1 MYAYNPSTR
10 IHLQT
15 YEYIMSVALP
25 AASRAFG
32 QLIDKVTIIVDLGTW
47 GLMDMP
53 KASPR
58 GGPVAMNPSFH
69 RNSSAPSHP
78 VGRTFLL
85 PFNTGTAPPRCVARS
100 KIF

>member
-1 MYAYNPSTR
+1 MLITPR
-10 IHLQT
+10 PERLQT

-25 AASRAFG
+25 AATRAFG

-53 KASPR
+53 KASPLILSLHFTKCP
-58 GGPVAMNPSFH
+58 PVAWQQHIFPFSYDSF
-69 RNSSAPSHP
+69 
-78 VGRTFLL
+78 
-85 PFNTGTAPPRCVARS
+85 RS